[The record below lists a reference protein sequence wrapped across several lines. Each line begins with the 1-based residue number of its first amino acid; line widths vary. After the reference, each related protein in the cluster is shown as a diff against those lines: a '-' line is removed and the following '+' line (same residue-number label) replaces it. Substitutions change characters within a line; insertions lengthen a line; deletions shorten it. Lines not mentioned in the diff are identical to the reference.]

1 MNPPDHGATDP
12 PAVPPRTAFRS
23 WRFFAGVE
31 DGELGSRRPAA
42 EYEAPSPQPE
52 HQAMAVER
60 SFAFVDI
67 AGFTA
72 YCDRNGE
79 HDAVELL
86 ARFRDTTRTVAA
98 RRGVRVAKW
107 LGDGVML
114 VGLDPAGLAATVVEV
129 AMRCSVLGLDTHA
142 GLATGD
148 ALLFEGDDYVG
159 RAVNV
164 AARLSDAAAPG
175 EILLAG
181 GIGEL
186 PPWIDQTGATPVV
199 LPGVDDPVAVARLAA
214 SAAIV
219 DQFGAASDVA

>member
-1 MNPPDHGATDP
+1 MTPPDATD
-12 PAVPPRTAFRS
+12 ADRTTRRSGFRS
-23 WRFFAGVE
+23 PRSLVGFG
-31 DGELGSRRPAA
+31 DGELGSWRPPA
-42 EYEAPSPQPE
+42 EYEAPSPHPE

-86 ARFRDTTRTVAA
+86 ARFRDTTRTVTA
-98 RRGVRVAKW
+98 RRGVRIAKW

-129 AMRCSVLGLDTHA
+129 AMRCAVLGLDTHA
-142 GLATGD
+142 GLATGE

-164 AARLSDAAAPG
+164 AARLSDAATAG

-181 GIGEL
+181 GRTDL
-186 PPWIDQTGATPVV
+186 PPWIDQTATPPVV
-199 LPGVDDPVAVARLAA
+199 LPGVDEPVHVVRLAPAEAVA
-214 SAAIV
+214 
-219 DQFGAASDVA
+219 DQFDSAFDVA

>member
-1 MNPPDHGATDP
+1 
-12 PAVPPRTAFRS
+12 
-23 WRFFAGVE
+23 
-31 DGELGSRRPAA
+31 
-42 EYEAPSPQPE
+42 
-52 HQAMAVER
+52 MAVER
-60 SFAFVDI
+60 SFAFLDI

-72 YCDRNGE
+72 YCDRKGE

-86 ARFRDTTRTVAA
+86 ARFRETTRTVTA
-98 RRGVRVAKW
+98 RRGVRIAKW

-129 AMRCSVLGLDTHA
+129 AMRCEGHGLDTHA

-164 AARLSDAAAPG
+164 AARLSDAAASG

-181 GIGEL
+181 GPAEL
-186 PPWIDQTGATPVV
+186 PPWIDQTDAAPVV
-199 LPGVDDPVAVARLAA
+199 LPGVDDPVAIVRLSVPRPGARP
-214 SAAIV
+214 V
-219 DQFGAASDVA
+219 RGPVDVA

>member
-1 MNPPDHGATDP
+1 MTPADATD
-12 PAVPPRTAFRS
+12 ADRTTRRGGFRTPRSLVGF
-23 WRFFAGVE
+23 G
-31 DGELGSRRPAA
+31 DGELGSRRPAT
-42 EYEAPSPQPE
+42 EYEAPLPHPE

-86 ARFRDTTRTVAA
+86 ARFRDTTRTVTA
-98 RRGVRVAKW
+98 RRGVRIAKW

-114 VGLDPAGLAATVVEV
+114 VGLDLAGLAATVVEV
-129 AMRCSVLGLDTHA
+129 AMRCAVLGLDTHA
-142 GLATGD
+142 GLATGE

-164 AARLSDAAAPG
+164 AARLSDAATSG

-181 GIGEL
+181 GRTDL
-186 PPWIDQTGATPVV
+186 PPWIDQASTPPVV
-199 LPGVDDPVAVARLAA
+199 LPGVDEPVHVVRLAPVEA
-214 SAAIV
+214 VV
-219 DQFGAASDVA
+219 DQFDRAFDVA